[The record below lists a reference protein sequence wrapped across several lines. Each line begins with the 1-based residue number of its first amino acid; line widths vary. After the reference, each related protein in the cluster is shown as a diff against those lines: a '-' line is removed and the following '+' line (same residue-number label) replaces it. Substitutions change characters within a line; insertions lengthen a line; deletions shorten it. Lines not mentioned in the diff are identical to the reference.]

1 MPTQKAI
8 NISKYRISLQKEL
21 KNEYLRRETTTYN
34 VQNVILL
41 IGQQVTQTCFKDE
54 QSAK

>member
-1 MPTQKAI
+1 MSTQKAI

-41 IGQQVTQTCFKDE
+41 IGQQVTQTCLKDE
-54 QSAK
+54 HSAK